1 MMHCGNCRNI
11 PIALINPESKYFSV
25 RSRVKGPGFFSC
37 PATLVLGKMTA
48 LEGEGPE
55 GSIPESTFQGIR
67 SVNREGTC
75 PGGVW
80 VLDGRGGD
88 RD

>member
-1 MMHCGNCRNI
+1 MFSWASDGSIGPNIRFCRSI
-11 PIALINPESKYFSV
+11 RGLL
-25 RSRVKGPGFFSC
+25 PGDITGFHSC
-37 PATLVLGKMTA
+37 PATLVPGKMTA
-48 LEGEGPE
+48 LEREDPE
-55 GSIPESTFQGIR
+55 GSITESTFQGIR